1 MFDEEENVFDDQNLR
16 DELVRFNAFINGES
30 FGFIDSD
37 RWELLID
44 HFLFHGKFD
53 EAILCIQEA
62 LSQFSHNDLFRLKL
76 AQCLS
81 AKGKLKD
88 SIDLLSD
95 IEKIG
100 FSSFELFQT
109 KAYIY
114 SQLKESN
121 KAIKYYIR
129 ALDFASDIEK
139 EDIFLDLAVEYQNT
153 SNFSLSLKVLK
164 EAIRLNPKNESVICE
179 IAFCYDSL
187 GDFDNSIKTYSDFID
202 ENPYSYVTWYNL
214 GNAYSKIEDFDNAIK
229 AYDYSILIKEDFG
242 PVYFNL
248 ANAFLANG
256 KYMKA
261 IECFHKNIE
270 VDGEDSLALC
280 YIGEC
285 HEQLDELELAKIFYK
300 RSLEIDPLLPD
311 AWLGLGIIEDIE
323 GNTNIGLGFIRKASY
338 LDPEN
343 PVIHH
348 VLASAYEKNEQFK
361 KADDA
366 YQVALALDPDN
377 EDCLINYV
385 KLLKKDSVQNA
396 LDYLYDY
403 DTLKHKN
410 KILSVLKVSLNW
422 DIGNRK
428 KAIILFKECI
438 EINKFNALKLFEI
451 NPKLKTI
458 PQLTS
463 LVSRLDKEIK

>member
-1 MFDEEENVFDDQNLR
+1 MFDDEENVFDDQNLR
-16 DELVRFNAFINGES
+16 DELFRFNAFINGEP
-30 FGFIDSD
+30 FGFLDSD

-44 HFLFHGKFD
+44 HFLLLGKFD

-81 AKGKLKD
+81 AKGKLKE

-95 IEKIG
+95 IEKVG

-121 KAIKYYIR
+121 KAISYYIK
-129 ALDFASDIEK
+129 ALDSASDIEK
-139 EDIFLDLAVEYQNT
+139 DDVFLDLAIEYQNT
-153 SNFSLSLKVLK
+153 GNYNLSIKVLK
-164 EAIRLNPKNESVICE
+164 EAIRLNSNNESAICE
-179 IAFCYDSL
+179 IASCYDSL
-187 GDFDNSIKTYSDFID
+187 GDFDNAIKTYSDFID

-248 ANAFLANG
+248 ANAYLAIEDYG
-256 KYMKA
+256 KA

-270 VDGEDSLALC
+270 IDGEDSLALC

-300 RSLEIDPLLPD
+300 RSLELEPLLPD

-323 GNTNIGLGFIRKASY
+323 GNTNIGLDLIKKASD

-343 PVIHH
+343 PFIQHI
-348 VLASAYEKNEQFK
+348 LAGAYEKIEQFK
-361 KADDA
+361 NADST
-366 YQVALALDPDN
+366 YQIALALDPNN

-385 KLLKKDSVQNA
+385 KLLKKESDQNA
-396 LDYLYDY
+396 LDYLNVY
-403 DTLKHKN
+403 DTLKHDN
-410 KILSVLKVSLNW
+410 KILSVLKVSVNW
-422 DIGNRK
+422 DLGNK
-428 KAIILFKECI
+428 EKAIKLFKECF
-438 EINKFNALKLFEI
+438 EMNKFKALKLFEI

-458 PQLTS
+458 KEFTKI
-463 LVSRLDKEIK
+463 VSKLDKEIK